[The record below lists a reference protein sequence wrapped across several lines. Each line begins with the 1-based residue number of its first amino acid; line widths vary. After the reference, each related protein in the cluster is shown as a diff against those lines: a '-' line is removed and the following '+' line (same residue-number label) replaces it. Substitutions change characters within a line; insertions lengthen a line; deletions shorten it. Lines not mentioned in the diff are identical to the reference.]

1 MIMAPLSGAQK
12 CAVMVLL
19 LEETEAAGLLNSLAA
34 DEVRAVGEA
43 MLSVAEIDPAA
54 IDAVLA
60 EFLERSRDMATLD
73 AQGRQVRAVLS
84 QALGRPRAS
93 RVIGRIGAPAA
104 ARRFAGL
111 DWLDAAGIAALLAD
125 EHPQAAAA
133 VLAHVPAERAAAV
146 LDAMPPPLGTDLV
159 FRLATLRTIDGA
171 LLDELE
177 AGLEARI
184 AEHIEGAPIALAG
197 ADFAAR
203 LINLSANQKALL
215 AALAERDAGLAGRIA
230 EQLVTFSDLLKIDTR
245 GMQLIVRE
253 VDTDVLAVAL
263 KGADAAT
270 RAHVFA
276 AMSSRAAAQ
285 LQDDLAARGP
295 MKREEVDAAQAQ
307 VAAIVRQLGEAGVL
321 MLPGSSG
328 GYV

>member
-1 MIMAPLSGAQK
+1 MIAAPLSGAQK

-19 LEETEAAGLLNSLAA
+19 LGETEAAGLLGSLAA

-54 IDAVLA
+54 IDLVLA
-60 EFLERSRDMATLD
+60 EFLDRSRGMATLD

-84 QALGRPRAS
+84 KALGRPRAS

-111 DWLDAAGIAALLAD
+111 DWLDPSGIAVLLAD

-133 VLAHVPAERAAAV
+133 VLAHLPAERAAAV
-146 LDAMPPPLGTDLV
+146 LDQMTPVARTDLV
-159 FRLATLRTIDGA
+159 FRLATLGSIDPE

-177 AGLEARI
+177 AGLDARLG
-184 AEHIEGAPIALAG
+184 ERTESAPVALAG

-203 LINLSANQKALL
+203 LINLSVNQKSVL
-215 AALAERDAGLAGRIA
+215 AALAERDPALAGRIA
-230 EQLVTFSDLLKIDTR
+230 EQLVTFSDLLKLDAR
-245 GMQLIVRE
+245 GMQLVVRE

-321 MLPGSSG
+321 MMPGSSG